1 MIKSIL
7 VWPREVRLG
16 WHESCENKSE
26 DTNHSEYAAKRVCQ
40 DLIHEGLGCDGLH
53 YPIEA
58 RVEVDGVVKFQWK
71 KDEGYL
77 IDEIDEETITS
88 RYLIGM
94 KSSLGFW

>member
-1 MIKSIL
+1 MGEHHP
-7 VWPREVRLG
+7 V
-16 WHESCENKSE
+16 
-26 DTNHSEYAAKRVCQ
+26 
-40 DLIHEGLGCDGLH
+40 
-53 YPIEA
+53 EA

-77 IDEIDEETITS
+77 IDEIDKETITS